1 MTALIAGYGDALY
14 IFFDGGF
21 DDLPNGSVVS
31 EMDDLG
37 TLTLQ
42 DPSHDVN
49 GRIVAIKK
57 TGGCD
62 QPYFG
67 CA

>member
-1 MTALIAGYGDALY
+1 
-14 IFFDGGF
+14 
-21 DDLPNGSVVS
+21 
-31 EMDDLG
+31 MDDLG

-62 QPYFG
+62 
-67 CA
+67 